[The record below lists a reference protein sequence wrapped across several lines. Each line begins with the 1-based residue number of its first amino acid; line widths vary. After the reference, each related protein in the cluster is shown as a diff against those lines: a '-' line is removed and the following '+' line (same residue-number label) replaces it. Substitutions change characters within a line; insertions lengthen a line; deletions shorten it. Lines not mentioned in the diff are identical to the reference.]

1 MWDLTTQNVVATF
14 EAHKNEINGLSFS
27 ENGVYFASSSFKDNV
42 VNLWDLRKSQTFKKI
57 ELPENFEIRSLKF
70 DQSGTF
76 LGIVGSST
84 IIYNMKTWS
93 ILAEF
98 NENTDIVTDIKFGK
112 NCNYFA
118 TTSLDRNLKVFK

>member
-70 DQSGTF
+70 DQTGSF

-98 NENTDIVTDIKFGK
+98 NENTDVYDYNIDI
-112 NCNYFA
+112 
-118 TTSLDRNLKVFK
+118 

>member
-70 DQSGTF
+70 DQSGSF

-98 NENTDIVTDIKFGK
+98 NENTDVVTDLKFGK

>member
-70 DQSGTF
+70 DHSGTF
-76 LGIVGSST
+76 LGIAGSST

-98 NENTDIVTDIKFGK
+98 DENTDIVTDIKF
-112 NCNYFA
+112 
-118 TTSLDRNLKVFK
+118 